1 MKNNLRISHT
11 IYPDGTKI
19 YWPPSESKEK
29 KSNTEIPKLA
39 VIFLMLT
46 NVVLISVL
54 LFNYLIYNFFK
65 F

>member
-19 YWPPSESKEK
+19 YWHPKESKEN
-29 KSNTEIPKLA
+29 KSNTKIPKLA
-39 VIFLMLT
+39 VIIILLT
-46 NVVLISVL
+46 NVVLISAL